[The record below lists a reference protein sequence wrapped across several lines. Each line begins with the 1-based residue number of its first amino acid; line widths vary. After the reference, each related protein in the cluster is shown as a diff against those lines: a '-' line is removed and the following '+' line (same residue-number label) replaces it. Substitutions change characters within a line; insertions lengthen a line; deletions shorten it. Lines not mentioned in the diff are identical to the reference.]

1 MPFFNR
7 KPLFTDFSKVK
18 CKDGG
23 FVKVK
28 TLIFVAK
35 SDPGVPAG
43 NIAFNLVQ
51 RKTLSLSVRIAYLQ
65 N

>member
-1 MPFFNR
+1 MR
-7 KPLFTDFSKVK
+7 VKKTDFAKVK
-18 CKDGG
+18 SKEGG

-35 SDPGVPAG
+35 ADAAVTAG

-51 RKTLSLSVRIAYLQ
+51 RKTLSLSVRGISHPSVNHAS
-65 N
+65 